1 MALFRNL
8 IRLQQLTKVS
18 STRPSLLFL
27 TPVEN
32 AALRGPHQTLWRG
45 IMTVPRYQQLKLAC
59 FSIACQ
65 NSTVAGPLLV
75 PTSRRRLHTQTGG
88 LLAADGEETKKPK
101 AAPKKRQT
109 GEHGSVLNEL
119 MSVKAEGQ
127 PKELTVGAKGVQS
140 VRLKVTSLHKAS
152 PPSSSSPPLPHS
164 LPSSPFQLYRPAEIS
179 PTCWWSSVASRWPAS
194 SSGQ

>member
-59 FSIACQ
+59 FSIACP

-88 LLAADGEETKKPK
+88 LSAADGEETKKPK

-119 MSVKAEGQ
+119 MSVKAKDQ
-127 PKELTVGAKGVQS
+127 PKELTVGAKGVCVQS
-140 VRLKVTSLHKAS
+140 IRLKVATLLKAS
-152 PPSSSSPPLPHS
+152 PSLTPSSSSPP
-164 LPSSPFQLYRPAEIS
+164 
-179 PTCWWSSVASRWPAS
+179 
-194 SSGQ
+194 